1 MSCLQ
6 VRFNKTLQ
14 SKDSLSSAT
23 VPGYLYCCTSSTSI
37 NHHRRDDG
45 RTLSENDFLLFTSG
59 HIDVQQKDSSYQAVN
74 STPAQGYF
82 RLVTA
87 AKRYNNRIIV
97 YRAKEIIGRWEDAA
111 LRWSRGGIMNTDLH
125 THQCCRRSGTLLL
138 KWPWPDA
145 IKCSWEVN
153 RK

>member
-45 RTLSENDFLLFTSG
+45 RTLSENHFLLFTSG
-59 HIDVQQKDSSYQAVN
+59 HTDGQQKDSSYQAVN
-74 STPAQGYF
+74 STPAQGHF
-82 RLVTA
+82 QARHCCEEIQQQNHRLSC
-87 AKRYNNRIIV
+87 KRNNREV
-97 YRAKEIIGRWEDAA
+97 RGRSSEMIQRRNNEHQ
-111 LRWSRGGIMNTDLH
+111 LSH
-125 THQCCRRSGTLLL
+125 TSVL
-138 KWPWPDA
+138 
-145 IKCSWEVN
+145 
-153 RK
+153 

>member
-74 STPAQGYF
+74 STPAQGHF
-82 RLVTA
+82 QARHCCEEIQQQNHRLSC
-87 AKRYNNRIIV
+87 KRNNREV
-97 YRAKEIIGRWEDAA
+97 RGRSSEMIQRRNNEHR
-111 LRWSRGGIMNTDLH
+111 LSH
-125 THQCCRRSGTLLL
+125 TSVL
-138 KWPWPDA
+138 
-145 IKCSWEVN
+145 
-153 RK
+153 

>member
-45 RTLSENDFLLFTSG
+45 RTLSENHFLLFTSG
-59 HIDVQQKDSSYQAVN
+59 HTDGQQKDSSYQAVN
-74 STPAQGYF
+74 STPAQGHF
-82 RLVTA
+82 QACHCCEEIQQQNHRLSC
-87 AKRYNNRIIV
+87 KRNNREV
-97 YRAKEIIGRWEDAA
+97 RGRSSEMIQRRNNEHR
-111 LRWSRGGIMNTDLH
+111 LSH
-125 THQCCRRSGTLLL
+125 TSVL
-138 KWPWPDA
+138 
-145 IKCSWEVN
+145 
-153 RK
+153 

>member
-45 RTLSENDFLLFTSG
+45 RTLSEKHFLLFTSG

-74 STPAQGYF
+74 STPAQGHF
-82 RLVTA
+82 QARHCCEEIQQQNHRLSY
-87 AKRYNNRIIV
+87 KGNNREV
-97 YRAKEIIGRWEDAA
+97 RGRNSVMIQRRNNEHR
-111 LRWSRGGIMNTDLH
+111 LSH
-125 THQCCRRSGTLLL
+125 TSVL
-138 KWPWPDA
+138 
-145 IKCSWEVN
+145 
-153 RK
+153 

>member
-45 RTLSENDFLLFTSG
+45 RTLSENHFLLFTSG
-59 HIDVQQKDSSYQAVN
+59 HIDVQQKDSSYQAAN
-74 STPAQGYF
+74 STPAQGHF
-82 RLVTA
+82 QARHCCEEIQQQNHRLSY
-87 AKRYNNRIIV
+87 KGNNREV
-97 YRAKEIIGRWEDAA
+97 RGRNSVMIQRRNNEHR
-111 LRWSRGGIMNTDLH
+111 LSH
-125 THQCCRRSGTLLL
+125 TSVL
-138 KWPWPDA
+138 
-145 IKCSWEVN
+145 
-153 RK
+153 

>member
-6 VRFNKTLQ
+6 VRLNKTLQ

-45 RTLSENDFLLFTSG
+45 RTLSENHFLLFTSG

-74 STPAQGYF
+74 STPAQGHF
-82 RLVTA
+82 QARHCCEEIQQQNHRLSY
-87 AKRYNNRIIV
+87 KGNNREL
-97 YRAKEIIGRWEDAA
+97 RGRSSEMIQRRNNEHR
-111 LRWSRGGIMNTDLH
+111 LSH
-125 THQCCRRSGTLLL
+125 TSVL
-138 KWPWPDA
+138 
-145 IKCSWEVN
+145 
-153 RK
+153 